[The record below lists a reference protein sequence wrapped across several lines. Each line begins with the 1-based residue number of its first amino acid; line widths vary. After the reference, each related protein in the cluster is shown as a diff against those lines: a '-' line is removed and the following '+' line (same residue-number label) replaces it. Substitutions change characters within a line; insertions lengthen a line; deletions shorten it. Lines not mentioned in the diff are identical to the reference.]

1 LVYLCP
7 KGYNDLILK
16 QVVFLQR
23 MKRRICFVFGLFF
36 IGMLLFSGCKS
47 NENNDDQDLD
57 MSNNYD
63 AFQTFDLR
71 AFGINANIKLPD
83 ETANIGAAMK
93 PEVLH
98 EEDGFKWNIIVGPN
112 FNVHIEDWGANKG
125 LVADKKKQN
134 KALNVY
140 DITYLVDQPNFIVYK
155 LVLRV
160 KGDKNAAKNVGIPHE
175 SFHVFAEKEID
186 GITYEFRSPDD
197 GYEKVIIELLAKSI
211 RSVGPNK

>member
-1 LVYLCP
+1 MKSRNCFICGIFFLSLLLLTSC
-7 KGYNDLILK
+7 KGHEESND
-16 QVVFLQR
+16 
-23 MKRRICFVFGLFF
+23 
-36 IGMLLFSGCKS
+36 
-47 NENNDDQDLD
+47 EDLD

-63 AFQTFDLR
+63 AFQNFDLSSYDIK
-71 AFGINANIKLPD
+71 AIIKLPD

-98 EEDGFKWNIIVGPN
+98 EEDSFKWDILVGPN

-134 KALNVY
+134 KELEIY
-140 DITYLVDQPNFIVYK
+140 DITYIADEPNFIVYK
-155 LVLRV
+155 LALKV
-160 KGDKNAAKNVGIPHE
+160 KGDKNAPKNVGVPHE
-175 SFHVFAEKEID
+175 SYHVFAEKEID

-211 RSVGPNK
+211 RSVVAKK